1 MGASHCRGPFY
12 KRSPI
17 PSKFSWF
24 MRGSWDCSLG
34 TRCPIGQH
42 QSAKMLLWP
51 TTSGPNKKKQW
62 HGKYIY
68 IFIDTDIDIDI
79 DIHIHIFLYIY
90 ILLLLLLSL
99 LSLLLLY
106 IYAEATPTPTY
117 QSWIVATPSSHLTA
131 RSHLRRSRA
140 VQWSW
145 TRKSSNDCWAIFQ
158 QTINARL
165 PQFEDNQM
173 SISQVNANKRFNGWY
188 SH

>member
-1 MGASHCRGPFY
+1 MSHQVGDLF
-12 KRSPI
+12 
-17 PSKFSWF
+17 
-24 MRGSWDCSLG
+24 
-34 TRCPIGQH
+34 TNVH
-42 QSAKMLLWP
+42 QSL
-51 TTSGPNKKKQW
+51 PNSPGSCEAAGIAASEHVVPLDNTKAPKCCCDQQQAGRTRKNN
-62 HGKYIY
+62 GMANIY
-68 IFIDTDIDIDI
+68 RYIDIDI
-79 DIHIHIFLYIY
+79 DIHIFLYIY
-90 ILLLLLLSL
+90 ILLLFILLLF
-99 LSLLLLY
+99 

-173 SISQVNANKRFNGWY
+173 SISQVNATKRFNGWY

>member
-1 MGASHCRGPFY
+1 
-12 KRSPI
+12 
-17 PSKFSWF
+17 

-68 IFIDTDIDIDI
+68 IDID
-79 DIHIHIFLYIY
+79 IHIFLYIY
-90 ILLLLLLSL
+90 ILLLFILLLF
-99 LSLLLLY
+99 